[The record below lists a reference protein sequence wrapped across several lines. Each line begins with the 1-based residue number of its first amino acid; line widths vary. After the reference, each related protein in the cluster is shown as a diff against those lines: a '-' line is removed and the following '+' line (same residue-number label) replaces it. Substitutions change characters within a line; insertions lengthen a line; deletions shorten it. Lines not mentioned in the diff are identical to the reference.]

1 MDRGVRALPAGRRL
15 RRRYRFGVVDVN
27 RLVTRCADW
36 YCRIFGT
43 PTAFALS
50 VVALAVWTAFI
61 PILGW
66 AHWNSG
72 PGLFGNTFEST
83 GEWFFG
89 LGTLLVAGAVSR
101 KQWEHEEKL
110 DESLAHVEQVA
121 SQMSEV
127 LLRVDRMETQHGSV
141 LAEILD
147 AVHFPPPCPLPHAP
161 HAATEG

>member
-1 MDRGVRALPAGRRL
+1 MN
-15 RRRYRFGVVDVN
+15 RF
-27 RLVTRCADW
+27 VTRCADW

-50 VVALAVWTAFI
+50 VFALAVWSAFI

-66 AHWNSG
+66 ARWNSG

-101 KQWEHEEKL
+101 KQGSHEEKL
-110 DESLAHVEQVA
+110 DESLARVEHVA
-121 SQMSEV
+121 LTMSE
-127 LLRVDRMETQHGSV
+127 LLVRINRMEAEHGDQ
-141 LAEILD
+141 LAQILE
-147 AVHFPPPCPLPHAP
+147 AVHHVDGHKRAPTVPAFTGFPGTSEAVTDSE
-161 HAATEG
+161 AGSAG